1 MIRNYVSCFLPVQEN
16 ERLRDI
22 SILFTDEEKESTKIN
37 ASNYTPS
44 IPFIEFIAVSSFFG
58 NISSLEGRIF
68 VSSISEAKAEVIS
81 AEIINDQLFLELS
94 FFSSLF
100 FYKNE
105 DIVSLMKEGETSSIT
120 LRVLER
126 HFKRPENLLVSLEDR
141 NKIDILKNND
151 RFKLKS
157 IKSSSFNHENNLIL
171 VKNLFTKK
179 TEIIFFQESNQT
191 SII

>member
-1 MIRNYVSCFLPVQEN
+1 
-16 ERLRDI
+16 
-22 SILFTDEEKESTKIN
+22 
-37 ASNYTPS
+37 
-44 IPFIEFIAVSSFFG
+44 
-58 NISSLEGRIF
+58 
-68 VSSISEAKAEVIS
+68 
-81 AEIINDQLFLELS
+81 
-94 FFSSLF
+94 
-100 FYKNE
+100 
-105 DIVSLMKEGETSSIT
+105 MKEGETSSIT